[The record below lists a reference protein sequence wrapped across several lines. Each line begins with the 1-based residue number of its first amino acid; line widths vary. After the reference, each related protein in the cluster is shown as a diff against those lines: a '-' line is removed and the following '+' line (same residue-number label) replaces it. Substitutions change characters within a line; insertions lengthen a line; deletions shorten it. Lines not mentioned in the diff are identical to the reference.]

1 MNSAQSDIRTYPSK
15 GLIIF
20 LLIVIAFSIG
30 AIVLTALLLLK
41 DNLALSIIL
50 WLFCGVFL
58 VLSLIVLLF
67 EAINYLSLDENN
79 KQLIIHKFLIKKKIP
94 ANEISGIENNEGF
107 YIFHQGKK
115 ELYRIGTQ
123 VQGANTLIVKLERWG
138 IKIKW

>member
-107 YIFHQGKK
+107 
-115 ELYRIGTQ
+115 
-123 VQGANTLIVKLERWG
+123 
-138 IKIKW
+138 